1 MAEAHSAVAFQ
12 FAVTDEGVLF
22 HIDRTAIKVTLEVLL
37 RILLRRFYKLR
48 TSFLKGIFPATPI
61 SLVIVTG
68 IFFTLYAAGFDPS
81 FGLFNILSR
90 VPRYYDYLI
99 SLESA
104 LNQ

>member
-37 RILLRRFYKLR
+37 RSLLSRFYKLR

-61 SLVIVTG
+61 SLVIVT
-68 IFFTLYAAGFDPS
+68 IVLFVLYAAGFDPS
-81 FGLFNILSR
+81 FGLFNIFSGVSR
-90 VPRYYDYLI
+90 YCNYLI